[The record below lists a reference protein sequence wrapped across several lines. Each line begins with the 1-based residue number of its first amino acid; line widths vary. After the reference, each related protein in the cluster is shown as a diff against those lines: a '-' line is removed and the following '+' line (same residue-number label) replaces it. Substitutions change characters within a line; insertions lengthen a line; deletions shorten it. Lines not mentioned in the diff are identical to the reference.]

1 MASYASVAIMEEA
14 ESIIQ
19 TALDSYG
26 KLDIL
31 VNPAGILRDR
41 MVFNMTEEEWDQVI
55 QVHLKG
61 HFCLIKPASILFRQQ
76 RSGRIITFSS
86 TSGLFG
92 NSGQVNY
99 GAAKDGVAG
108 LTRVVARDLG
118 RYGVTCNSISPGAET
133 RMTAS
138 VPATAREVRAERGLG
153 GQAAPGPLELERPP
167 EAIAPVAVWLASDET
182 AKHQRPDLP
191 RERRHG
197 RGDEPPRA
205 GANVAESAR
214 TALDGGGVGGGV
226 SEDAG
231 DGPGQPGAAGA
242 GPRPIA
248 ALTAVEPRSWLS
260 PPHSATLSWTR
271 GSCNPALL
279 VHGHGHRQSQ
289 SPEDRL
295 RSPRGWKR
303 SPIQGPK
310 LRLNGQSLPDTRSGP
325 LHTAHFETAD
335 LETLPLPDG
344 AMDLAVCA
352 LALTYCSD

>member
-1 MASYASVAIMEEA
+1 MSAKLLEGKVAVVTGSGRGIGRGIALLMAEHGAKVVANDLGVAVDGSAPSRGPADETVEAIREAGGEAVASYASVATMEEA

-61 HFCLIKPASILFRQQ
+61 HFCLVKPVSILFRQQ

-92 NSGQVNY
+92 NSGQANY

-118 RYGVTCNSISPGAET
+118 RYGVTCNCISPGAET

-138 VPATAREVRAERGLG
+138 VPETAREVRAQRGIG

-167 EAIAPVAVWLASDET
+167 EAIAPVAVWLASD
-182 AKHQRPDLP
+182 
-191 RERRHG
+191 
-197 RGDEPPRA
+197 
-205 GANVAESAR
+205 
-214 TALDGGGVGGGV
+214 
-226 SEDAG
+226 
-231 DGPGQPGAAGA
+231 AAA
-242 GPRPIA
+242 DI
-248 ALTAVEPRSWLS
+248 
-260 PPHSATLSWTR
+260 
-271 GSCNPALL
+271 
-279 VHGHGHRQSQ
+279 
-289 SPEDRL
+289 
-295 RSPRGWKR
+295 
-303 SPIQGPK
+303 
-310 LRLNGQSLPDTRSGP
+310 NGQIFHVSGGTVGVMNHP
-325 LHTAHFETAD
+325 TPVR
-335 LETLPLPDG
+335 TLQKASGQRWTVEELAAAFPRTLG
-344 AMDLAVCA
+344 MDLANPA
-352 LALTYCSD
+352 PPEHGSAR

>member
-1 MASYASVAIMEEA
+1 MSAKLLEGKVAVVTGSGRGIGRGVALLMAEHGAKVVANDLGVAVDGSAPSRGPADETVEAIREAGGEAVASYASVATMEEA

-61 HFCLIKPASILFRQQ
+61 HFCLVKPVSILFRQQ

-92 NSGQVNY
+92 NSGQANY

-118 RYGVTCNSISPGAET
+118 RYGVTCNCISPGAET

-138 VPATAREVRAERGLG
+138 VPETAREVRAQRGIG

-167 EAIAPVAVWLASDET
+167 EAIAPVAVWLASD
-182 AKHQRPDLP
+182 
-191 RERRHG
+191 
-197 RGDEPPRA
+197 
-205 GANVAESAR
+205 
-214 TALDGGGVGGGV
+214 
-226 SEDAG
+226 
-231 DGPGQPGAAGA
+231 GAAD
-242 GPRPIA
+242 I
-248 ALTAVEPRSWLS
+248 
-260 PPHSATLSWTR
+260 
-271 GSCNPALL
+271 
-279 VHGHGHRQSQ
+279 
-289 SPEDRL
+289 
-295 RSPRGWKR
+295 
-303 SPIQGPK
+303 
-310 LRLNGQSLPDTRSGP
+310 NGQIFHVSGGTVGVMNHP
-325 LHTAHFETAD
+325 TPVR
-335 LETLPLPDG
+335 TLQKASGQRWTVEELAAAFPRTLG
-344 AMDLAVCA
+344 MDLANPA
-352 LALTYCSD
+352 PPEQAPAR

>member
-1 MASYASVAIMEEA
+1 MSAKLLEGKVAVVTGSGRGIGRGIALLMAQHGAQVVANDLGVAVDGSAPSRGPADETVEAIREAGGEAVASYASVATMEEA
-14 ESIIQ
+14 ESIVQ

-61 HFCLIKPASILFRQQ
+61 HFCLIKPVSILFRQQ

-92 NSGQVNY
+92 NSGQANY

-118 RYGVTCNSISPGAET
+118 RYGVTCNCISPGAET

-138 VPATAREVRAERGLG
+138 VPATAREVRAQRGIG

-182 AKHQRPDLP
+182 ANVNGQIFHVSGGTVGVMNHPTPVRTLQKASGQRWTVEELAAAFPRTLGMDL
-191 RERRHG
+191 
-197 RGDEPPRA
+197 
-205 GANVAESAR
+205 
-214 TALDGGGVGGGV
+214 T
-226 SEDAG
+226 
-231 DGPGQPGAAGA
+231 
-242 GPRPIA
+242 
-248 ALTAVEPRSWLS
+248 
-260 PPHSATLSWTR
+260 
-271 GSCNPALL
+271 NPAP
-279 VHGHGHRQSQ
+279 
-289 SPEDRL
+289 PEAA
-295 RSPRGWKR
+295 
-303 SPIQGPK
+303 
-310 LRLNGQSLPDTRSGP
+310 
-325 LHTAHFETAD
+325 TAR
-335 LETLPLPDG
+335 
-344 AMDLAVCA
+344 
-352 LALTYCSD
+352 

>member
-1 MASYASVAIMEEA
+1 MSAKLLEGKVAVVTGSGRGIGRGIALLMAQHGAKVVANDLGVAVDGSAPSRGPADETVEAIREGRGEAVASYASVATMAEA
-14 ESIIQ
+14 ESIVQ
-19 TALDSYG
+19 TALDTYG

-61 HFCLIKPASILFRQQ
+61 HFCLIKPVSILFRQQ

-118 RYGVTCNSISPGAET
+118 RYGVTCNCISPGAET

-138 VPATAREVRAERGLG
+138 VPSTAREVRAQRGIG

-182 AKHQRPDLP
+182 ANINGQVFHVSGGTVGVMNHPTP
-191 RERRHG
+191 
-197 RGDEPPRA
+197 
-205 GANVAESAR
+205 VR
-214 TALDGGGVGGGV
+214 TLKKA
-226 SEDAG
+226 
-231 DGPGQPGAAGA
+231 PGQRWTVEELAAA
-242 GPRPIA
+242 FPR
-248 ALTAVEPRSWLS
+248 
-260 PPHSATLSWTR
+260 TL
-271 GSCNPALL
+271 G
-279 VHGHGHRQSQ
+279 
-289 SPEDRL
+289 
-295 RSPRGWKR
+295 
-303 SPIQGPK
+303 
-310 LRLNGQSLPDTRSGP
+310 
-325 LHTAHFETAD
+325 
-335 LETLPLPDG
+335 
-344 AMDLAVCA
+344 MDLANPA
-352 LALTYCSD
+352 PPEQAR

>member
-1 MASYASVAIMEEA
+1 MSAKLLEGKVAVVTGSGRGIGRGIALLMAQHGAQVVANDLGVAVDGSAPSRGPADETVEAIREAGGEAVASYASVATMEDA
-14 ESIIQ
+14 ESIVQ

-61 HFCLIKPASILFRQQ
+61 HFCLIKPVSILFRQQ

-92 NSGQVNY
+92 NSGQANY

-118 RYGVTCNSISPGAET
+118 RYGVTCNCISPGAET

-138 VPATAREVRAERGLG
+138 VPATAREVRAQRGIG

-182 AKHQRPDLP
+182 ANVNGQIFHVSGGTVGVMNHPTPVRTLQKASGQRWTVEELAAAFPRTLGMDL
-191 RERRHG
+191 
-197 RGDEPPRA
+197 
-205 GANVAESAR
+205 
-214 TALDGGGVGGGV
+214 T
-226 SEDAG
+226 
-231 DGPGQPGAAGA
+231 
-242 GPRPIA
+242 
-248 ALTAVEPRSWLS
+248 
-260 PPHSATLSWTR
+260 
-271 GSCNPALL
+271 NPAP
-279 VHGHGHRQSQ
+279 
-289 SPEDRL
+289 PEAA
-295 RSPRGWKR
+295 
-303 SPIQGPK
+303 
-310 LRLNGQSLPDTRSGP
+310 
-325 LHTAHFETAD
+325 TAR
-335 LETLPLPDG
+335 
-344 AMDLAVCA
+344 
-352 LALTYCSD
+352 